1 MDNAQIYAAL
11 SAIVRLARLN
21 LQQQAATMGATQFI
35 SCAALLPAWQ
45 PGPYTTGQAVNHNG
59 QPWRC
64 LQDHDSTGND
74 TWSPGAAPSLW
85 GAYHSTTA
93 KWALPW
99 VAPTGAHDAY
109 QAGEYMIWTD
119 GQTYRCTT
127 DNTVHSPDVLP
138 QSWECQQNG
147 DE

>member
-1 MDNAQIYAAL
+1 MDNTQIYAAL
-11 SAIVRLARLN
+11 AAVVRMARLN
-21 LQQQAATMGATQFI
+21 LQQQAATMSATQVI
-35 SCAALLPAWQ
+35 SCAALLPDWQ

-85 GAYHSTTA
+85 GEYHSTTA

-99 VAPTGAHDAY
+99 LAPTKFIRLSIKPT
-109 QAGEYMIWTD
+109 AGTSSMMRKPSSSAI
-119 GQTYRCTT
+119 
-127 DNTVHSPDVLP
+127 
-138 QSWECQQNG
+138 
-147 DE
+147 